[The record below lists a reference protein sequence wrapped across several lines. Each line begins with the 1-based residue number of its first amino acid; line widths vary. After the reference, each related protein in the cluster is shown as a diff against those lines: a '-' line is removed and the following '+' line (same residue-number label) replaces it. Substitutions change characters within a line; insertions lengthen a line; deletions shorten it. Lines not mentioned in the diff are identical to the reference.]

1 MNRVALGIRVLP
13 PRREERR
20 GRNFCHRATEAQRLS
35 AARFDGPPRI
45 AGRLA
50 LPDRAGSRIICMHVI
65 REPTRVRQRASRCD
79 ARRIGPALRHVSRN
93 VLISVPR
100 CLCGDNVSVV
110 SVVSVSS

>member
-35 AARFDGPPRI
+35 AARFDGPARI

-50 LPDRAGSRIICMHVI
+50 IVGSGRFTNHVGACVI
-65 REPTRVRQRASRCD
+65 REPTRLRQRASRSD
-79 ARRIGPALRHVSRN
+79 ARRIGPAVPLASVS
-93 VLISVPR
+93 PW
-100 CLCGDNVSVV
+100 LCGKNSRGR
-110 SVVSVSS
+110 